1 MLLAIS
7 LMIDYIKRM
16 ADSLSKQLYKI
27 ELWILKFIPYVLAIL
42 QFTNTIFVN
51 FGVAI
56 PFLSYMTCVSPIVL
70 LFLYISSYAF
80 KFCEYHRIPL
90 HYIVFDKIIIALDHW
105 FQFPITDYYWALIQL
120 LLFGFFAIMCGILK
134 LFKKI

>member
-1 MLLAIS
+1 
-7 LMIDYIKRM
+7 M
-16 ADSLSKQLYKI
+16 ADLLNKRLYKI
-27 ELWILKFIPYVLAIL
+27 ELWILKFIPYILAIL

-51 FGVAI
+51 FGMAI

-90 HYIVFDKIIIALDHW
+90 HYIVFDKTIIMLDYW
-105 FQFPITDYYWALIQL
+105 FQFPITDYYWVLIQL
-120 LLFGFFAIMCGILK
+120 LLFGFFTILCGILK